1 MSVRESP
8 VRSRPSKAAAAS
20 LITGIVLPIDGG
32 HAAGTNPCRC
42 TGRTAH
48 DQPAR
53 SRLGTAGLA
62 ILVARASHVV
72 WCASL

>member
-42 TGRTAH
+42 TGK
-48 DQPAR
+48 DSP
-53 SRLGTAGLA
+53 
-62 ILVARASHVV
+62 
-72 WCASL
+72 